1 MKSKKDNKTAV
12 ERHQDFIVF
21 LEKRVQSE
29 NYKANVSKDE
39 YDKTVAK
46 LKKARLK
53 LKLGLIK

>member
-1 MKSKKDNKTAV
+1 MKKKKDNKTAL
-12 ERHQDFIVF
+12 ERHSDFIAF

-29 NYKANVSKDE
+29 NFKANTSKEE

-53 LKLGLIK
+53 LKLNLIK